1 MKKISIINLILSIL
15 FVGIGAY
22 VHFVLEPA
30 ASYLEAAS
38 NNDYENRL
46 LLNAWLDAS
55 DTKMNFGLIALFGGL
70 LSLILGVITAI
81 KLKNVL
87 SFIAILLALFAA
99 LAGALHA
106 THMFS

>member
-1 MKKISIINLILSIL
+1 MKKISIINFILSIL
-15 FVGIGAY
+15 VIAIGAY

-38 NNDYENRL
+38 SSDYNNRL
-46 LLNAWLDAS
+46 LLNAWLEAS
-55 DTKMNFGLIALFGGL
+55 DTKMNYGLIALFGGL

-87 SFIAILLALFAA
+87 SYISILFALLAA
-99 LAGALHA
+99 LSGAIHA